1 MEIFILILLIL
12 LNGLFSM
19 SEVAIISARKSS
31 LKYDALKGNKLAKAA
46 LDLADNMDQF
56 LSTVQ
61 VGITLIGILTG
72 LYSGDVLAVKF
83 APVLSGLGIPPVYA
97 YSIAQVIIVVLVTY
111 LTILFGELIPKRIG
125 MSGAE
130 KIAKLI
136 SRPMN
141 GLAKI
146 TYPFVWVLSKSTSLM
161 YSLLKLPD
169 GQTKITEEEIKSI
182 IEEGREEG
190 EVQPVEQDI
199 VERVFTLGDREMGSV
214 MTPRGKIVSLDL
226 QMTKEEIKKVI
237 QLNSFSKYPV
247 MDGSLDHL
255 MGVVYLHDLFV
266 ALDEA
271 DFSLRDLLRKPTFF
285 YENMEVYSALE
296 KMKQE
301 HISLAF
307 VIDDLGWISGL
318 LTMKDIMEGLVG
330 ELPAIN
336 ESPEIVQ
343 RKDGSYLVDG
353 QCSFYVFLDYFE
365 MEALYSEYEYNTISG
380 LILDQLERIPKEGE
394 QLQWLNFTLEIVD
407 MDGARIDKVLA
418 IPGGSEKKR
427 G

>member
-1 MEIFILILLIL
+1 
-12 LNGLFSM
+12 
-19 SEVAIISARKSS
+19 
-31 LKYDALKGNKLAKAA
+31 
-46 LDLADNMDQF
+46 
-56 LSTVQ
+56 
-61 VGITLIGILTG
+61 
-72 LYSGDVLAVKF
+72 
-83 APVLSGLGIPPVYA
+83 
-97 YSIAQVIIVVLVTY
+97 
-111 LTILFGELIPKRIG
+111 
-125 MSGAE
+125 
-130 KIAKLI
+130 
-136 SRPMN
+136 
-141 GLAKI
+141 
-146 TYPFVWVLSKSTSLM
+146 
-161 YSLLKLPD
+161 
-169 GQTKITEEEIKSI
+169 
-182 IEEGREEG
+182 
-190 EVQPVEQDI
+190 
-199 VERVFTLGDREMGSV
+199 
-214 MTPRGKIVSLDL
+214 
-226 QMTKEEIKKVI
+226 
-237 QLNSFSKYPV
+237 
-247 MDGSLDHL
+247 
-255 MGVVYLHDLFV
+255 
-266 ALDEA
+266 
-271 DFSLRDLLRKPTFF
+271 
-285 YENMEVYSALE
+285 
-296 KMKQE
+296 MKQE